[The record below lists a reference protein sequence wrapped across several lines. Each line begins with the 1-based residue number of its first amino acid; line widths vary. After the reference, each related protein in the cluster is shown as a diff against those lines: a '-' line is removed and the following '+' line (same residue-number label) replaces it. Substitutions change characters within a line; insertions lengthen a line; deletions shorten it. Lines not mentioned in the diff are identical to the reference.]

1 MEDSFIELL
10 IENFK
15 IERVLNNILDE
26 MYNSNDSNIM
36 RKTEKYIRQIN
47 WFKNKNKELKEK
59 NNIEITNLEGQKY
72 KEGLAVEVL
81 NKEDLNVDED
91 IIISQMIEPIVMKD
105 GNILKLGKI
114 IIEKENSKK

>member
-81 NKEDLNVDED
+81 NKEDLTGDED

-114 IIEKENSKK
+114 IIEKENSK